1 MRPGNPLHRLKSA
14 QDLLGR
20 HFLSAEQRVDRGIE
34 SLQGLRLQRRGP
46 QVAHRRREAR
56 RTDEAA
62 AGRKPM
68 QFRADRHLIAS
79 HRGGVYAT
87 ALARQFLQE
96 QVAECGHMAGIATQ
110 RAKCGRIVPSRA
122 WLFDPRG
129 SRQVGAQRSVQC
141 ADAERLAQ
149 HVAEAGGQQSLAN
162 RVLGRCGMGQRG
174 YVRVFA
180 GRFQQGFTG
189 TVGQVGIDQPQ
200 VEPHRIDR
208 AARLREAAG
217 DMYLGGQG
225 AGRIAQEGGADRV
238 VLDQQQARPG
248 VLVIRIHHAGT
259 LPLYAAGM
267 VRAILTACFL
277 LAMLAARPVHARSA
291 QVRIAK
297 VGTPVATLEQ
307 VRVRLDWPEGATTGE
322 LQVWAGRVDAA
333 DLGYRYRDL
342 HWHCPLRRAA
352 NAGWECAGDIRS
364 GRSAPMRLAV
374 TFDEAT
380 TQASLTQGGA
390 RFALDRNAATPDL
403 TSLDLTRVPIAW
415 AQALLAQAWPEA
427 KFKGGVFDA
436 ALAIEAPANRP
447 LRISGPLKLR
457 GVGLETVDA
466 TIAGE
471 NLGGDLRIDYRATP
485 AMSLLTL
492 DGALRGGEFLA
503 GNTYVALPA
512 TLVGLRIDATK
523 QAGAGWTLPRVE
535 WRDGDALQASG
546 RIGLTADG
554 GIDSLAIEIGS
565 RDMSPLRQ
573 RYLSGWMGLFGLGD
587 VDLHGA
593 MDLRVEARGGA
604 LSRID
609 ARLHGVDLR
618 DPARRFVFDGLDG
631 DLRYSASSPVSS
643 ELRWRGGQLYGL
655 AFGEARLPMASAD
668 GVLRFLEAV
677 RVPLMGGAMTLRE
690 VVIRPPRDA
699 SGMDIRFGLGLDD
712 IDFGQVS
719 QALGLPAF
727 QGRLSGDIPDAH
739 YADERIDFNGGL
751 SMQLFDG
758 QVAFSALS
766 LERPFGSAPSLSA
779 DIAIDSL
786 DLLRLTEVLGFG
798 SITGRLDGRIDGLRL
813 VDWTP
818 VAFDARF
825 ITDETPGVK
834 QRISQR
840 AVQNISSVGDASFV
854 TSLQGQLIGL
864 FDDFGYR
871 RIGIGCRL
879 ANEVCAM
886 SGLSHS
892 DGSQANNAFTIVQG
906 AGLPRLDVVGFN
918 RNVDWPTLVER
929 LVAVGKGE
937 VAPVIE

>member
-1 MRPGNPLHRLKSA
+1 MWRPIL
-14 QDLLGR
+14 
-20 HFLSAEQRVDRGIE
+20 
-34 SLQGLRLQRRGP
+34 
-46 QVAHRRREAR
+46 
-56 RTDEAA
+56 
-62 AGRKPM
+62 
-68 QFRADRHLIAS
+68 
-79 HRGGVYAT
+79 AT
-87 ALARQFLQE
+87 
-96 QVAECGHMAGIATQ
+96 C
-110 RAKCGRIVPSRA
+110 
-122 WLFDPRG
+122 
-129 SRQVGAQRSVQC
+129 SV
-141 ADAERLAQ
+141 
-149 HVAEAGGQQSLAN
+149 
-162 RVLGRCGMGQRG
+162 
-174 YVRVFA
+174 
-180 GRFQQGFTG
+180 
-189 TVGQVGIDQPQ
+189 
-200 VEPHRIDR
+200 
-208 AARLREAAG
+208 
-217 DMYLGGQG
+217 
-225 AGRIAQEGGADRV
+225 
-238 VLDQQQARPG
+238 
-248 VLVIRIHHAGT
+248 
-259 LPLYAAGM
+259 
-267 VRAILTACFL
+267 
-277 LAMLAARPVHARSA
+277 LAMLAAAPVHARSA

-297 VGTPVATLEQ
+297 VGTAVATLTQ
-307 VRVRLDWPEGATTGE
+307 VRIRLDWPEGAPSGE
-322 LQVWAGRVDAA
+322 LQVWAGKVDAP

-342 HWHCPLRRAA
+342 HWRCPLRRAA
-352 NAGWECAGDIRS
+352 NAGWECAGEIRS
-364 GRSAPMRLAV
+364 GRSAPMRLALRL
-374 TFDEAT
+374 DEST
-380 TQASLTQGGA
+380 TQASLTQGSA
-390 RFALDRNAATPDL
+390 RFTLDRTAATPDL
-403 TSLDLTRVPIAW
+403 TSLDLTRVPMVW
-415 AQALLAQAWPEA
+415 AQALLAQAWPGA
-427 KFKGGVFDA
+427 KLKEGALDA
-436 ALAIEAPANRP
+436 ALAIQAPATGP
-447 LRISGPLKLR
+447 LRISGPLHLR
-457 GVGLETVDA
+457 GLGLETADA

-471 NLGGDLRIDYRATP
+471 NLGGDLRIDYRTTP
-485 AMSLLTL
+485 AMSLVAL
-492 DGALRGGEFLA
+492 DGTLRGGEFLA

-512 TLVGLRIDATK
+512 TPVGLRIDALK
-523 QAGAGWTLPRVE
+523 QGDAGWTLPRVE

-546 RIGLTADG
+546 RLAFTPG
-554 GIDSLAIEIGS
+554 GDLASLALDAGS

-593 MDLRVEARGGA
+593 MNLHVDAQGGG

-609 ARLHGVDLR
+609 ATLSSVDLR

-631 DLRYSASSPVSS
+631 DVRYSASTPVRS

-668 GVLRFLEAV
+668 GLLRFQEAV
-677 RVPLMGGAMTLRE
+677 RVPLMGGAMTLRD
-690 VVIRPPRDA
+690 VVIRPPGDA

-751 SMQLFDG
+751 SMRLFEG
-758 QVAFSALS
+758 KVAFSALS

-779 DIAIDSL
+779 DIAIDGL

-892 DGSQANNAFTIVQG
+892 DGSQASNAFTIVQG